1 MTWAAVYPKSS
12 EPVTHYYHAHQV
24 WAWKGG
30 LGSWLNGLVEL
41 GSVWWWFLSSLVG
54 FDGLDLDLL

>member
-24 WAWKGG
+24 WAWKGVLG
-30 LGSWLNGLVEL
+30 LVLHGMGLAENSAGLVE
-41 GSVWWWFLSSLVG
+41 WVG
-54 FDGLDLDLL
+54 